1 MKRTRRYRRVAAR
14 HGLTLEQF
22 EGRRMLAFGVTTST
36 AATGQQ
42 TYVIDNGGDL
52 TFAILKSGT
61 TSSTIHLGDLTSI
74 KYKNQEL
81 LAPYAT
87 TSRYSHYEQ
96 GLGSGTIITTATG
109 GTTGSRWIL
118 VACDDTAAGGT
129 GVVQYYAAR
138 ENDTNLYLSAYVPN
152 PTSEGRFIAYLS
164 RSVFTNPEAPSDNDG
179 NTGAIEG
186 SDVFGHADGTTS
198 SKFYN
203 VGGRR
208 QIEHVYHGLS
218 GTAGSTPVG
227 AWMFMGSRER
237 SSGGPFFKDIDFQSG
252 RAVEIYN
259 CIFTGHTQTEAYRA
273 GLHSFAL
280 QINGGQTP
288 TEPNYAWME
297 NLRDLPTNTLLIQG
311 LIPASQRG
319 GVVGVATN
327 VTAGREITVGLSNAD
342 AQYWDVAD
350 AAGGFSIS
358 NVLPGTYTQ
367 TLYDG
372 ELEVGSRTIT
382 VAAGITTTANIA
394 NTFSLPSNPIF
405 RVGTFDGSPVG
416 FLNADKIETM
426 HPSDV
431 RMSSWASLPNFVVGT
446 NTDAQFPMAQFMGVN
461 NSRRFTFTLT
471 SGQVQGLTFRVGI
484 TLGFE
489 GARPKITVN
498 SSQSYAWTSGNPT
511 ASRDLNSR
519 GITRGTWRGDN
530 QLYTFSIP
538 STAFRA
544 GTNTIDMG
552 MISGSYVTGQ
562 TWLSPNAVFDAI
574 DLVPTTSA
582 SPPAISSVAISP
594 AASTVGVGGT
604 KAYSAVA
611 TGSIGGALTVNLDW
625 SATLGTISPGGS
637 YVAPSATG
645 SDTISAVARITR
657 TPGYSTGTG
666 NSSTIADA
674 VTASGSTT
682 LAVVGLTP
690 IVTTAAAA
698 APSPSYTKSAVLT
711 ALGSDDDGEAALT
724 YTWSVVGTPPGAVTF
739 SASNGTNA
747 GKSTTAT
754 FASAGTYTLRVTID
768 DATARVVTSD
778 TTLVARE
785 ADTRLLADETSGST
799 LADATGNGNTASL
812 TGSTSFVAGMRSN
825 AVKFTG
831 GFASL
836 PTGIV
841 SGLNDFTVAAW
852 VKPDSIA
859 TWQRIFDF
867 GSSTTSFMFLTT
879 RPSTNGGLRFAINT
893 GAGEQ
898 QVNTSAPLTVG
909 VWQHVA
915 VTLRGSTATIYLNGT
930 AVGTN
935 TGVTLRPSSLRQS
948 TNNFIGKSQ
957 FSADPALTASI
968 DDFRIYSTGLTAAE
982 VQVLATPDVTV
993 TVAAGQTVTDA
1004 VVRTGSGALI
1014 KEGPG
1019 TLVLDKTNS
1028 HHGGT
1033 VVSAGTVIIRNV
1045 AALGSGALTV
1055 KSGAIVQFD
1064 VGSEEIP
1071 LSSIVLEQQARID
1084 LGGGRFTVAS
1094 GGMTASDAQALL
1106 IAGRSDGT
1114 WNGASGF
1121 ITRSA
1126 SPDTGMGL
1134 GYLLNDDGSITV
1146 GYAAAGDINLDAV
1159 VDILD
1164 VSALLTGVSLN
1175 TVVSRGWGEGDFDY
1189 NGLFDILDI
1198 GAFLGTDL
1206 YDEGSYL

>member
-1 MKRTRRYRRVAAR
+1 MNRTHHHRRVNAR
-14 HGLTLEQF
+14 HGLTVEQL
-22 EGRRMLAFGVTTST
+22 EGRRMLAFGITTST

-52 TFAILKSGT
+52 KCAILKGGT

-96 GLGSGTIITTATG
+96 GLGSTSVITTATG

-118 VACDDTAAGGT
+118 VTCDDTATGGT
-129 GVVQYYAAR
+129 GVVQYYAVR
-138 ENDTNLYLSAYVPN
+138 ENDTNLYLSSYVPN

-179 NTGAIEG
+179 TTGAIEG

-208 QIEHVYHGLS
+208 QIEHVYHGLA

-252 RAVEIYN
+252 SAVEIYN

-273 GLHSFAL
+273 GLHTFAL
-280 QINGGQTP
+280 QVNGGQTP
-288 TEPNYAWME
+288 TEPSYAWME

-311 LIPASQRG
+311 MIPASQRG
-319 GVVGVATN
+319 GVAGVATGIA
-327 VTAGREITVGLSNAD
+327 AGHEITIGLANAA

-350 AAGGFSIS
+350 ASGGFSIP

-372 ELEVGSRTIT
+372 ELEVGRRTVT
-382 VAAGITTTANIA
+382 VTATATTTANIA
-394 NTFSLPSNPIF
+394 NSFYLPSNPIF
-405 RVGTFDGSPVG
+405 RIGTFDGSPVG

-431 RMSSWASLPNFVVGT
+431 RMANWAGLPNFVVGT

-461 NSRRFTFTLT
+461 NSQRFTFTLT
-471 SGQVQGLTFRVGI
+471 AAQVQNLTLRVGI
-484 TLGFE
+484 TLGFA

-498 SSQSYAWTSGNPT
+498 SGQSYAWTSGNPT
-511 ASRDLNSR
+511 ASSDLNSR
-519 GITRGTWRGDN
+519 GVTRGTWRGNN
-530 QLYTFSIP
+530 QLYTFGIP

-552 MISGSYVTGQ
+552 MISGSYASGQ

-582 SPPAISSVAISP
+582 SPPSISAVTVTP
-594 AASTVGVGGT
+594 ANSTVGVGLSKAFAALATASTGGT
-604 KAYSAVA
+604 VA
-611 TGSIGGALTVNLDW
+611 VNLDW
-625 SATLGTISPGGS
+625 SAALGTIAPGGG
-637 YVAPSATG
+637 YVAPATPG
-645 SDTISAVARITR
+645 SDTITAVATITR

-747 GKSTTAT
+747 GKSTTAN
-754 FASAGTYTLRVTID
+754 FASAGTYTLRVTIA
-768 DATARVVTSD
+768 DATNRVVTSD
-778 TTLVARE
+778 TTLVVRE
-785 ADTRLLADETSGST
+785 ADTQLLADEATGTT
-799 LADATGNGNTASL
+799 LADASGNGNAATLA
-812 TGSTSFVAGMRSN
+812 GSTAFVAGMRGN
-825 AVKFTG
+825 AVKFSG
-831 GFASL
+831 GYASL
-836 PTGIV
+836 PAGIV
-841 SGLNDFTVAAW
+841 SGLNDFTIAAW

-867 GSSTTSFMFLTT
+867 GSSTSSYMFLTT
-879 RPSTNGGLRFAINT
+879 RPSTTGGLRFAITT

-935 TGVTLRPSSLRQS
+935 TGVTLRPSSLGQS
-948 TNNFIGKSQ
+948 TNNFIAESQ
-957 FSADPALTASI
+957 FSADPALTASV
-968 DDFRIYSTGLTAAE
+968 DDFRIYSRGLTAAE
-982 VQVLATPDVTV
+982 VAALATPDVTL
-993 TVAAGQTVTDA
+993 TVAAGQTVTD
-1004 VVRTGSGALI
+1004 VLRTGGGALT
-1014 KEGPG
+1014 KEGLG
-1019 TLVLDKTNS
+1019 TLVLDKPNT
-1028 HHGGT
+1028 HTGGT
-1033 VVSAGTVIIRNV
+1033 IVSAGTVIVRNV
-1045 AALGSGALTV
+1045 QGLGTGGLRVKAGATV
-1055 KSGAIVQFD
+1055 QLD
-1064 VGSEEIP
+1064 VGSGTIP
-1071 LSSIVLEQQARID
+1071 LSSVVLESGAKID
-1084 LGGGRFTVAS
+1084 LGTGRLTLAAGAAS
-1094 GGMTASDAQALL
+1094 AANVLALL
-1106 IAGRSDGT
+1106 LAGRGDGA
-1114 WNGASGF
+1114 WNGGSGF
-1121 ITRSA
+1121 VTRSA
-1126 SPDTGMGL
+1126 VPDRGL
-1134 GYLLNDDGSITV
+1134 GIGYLVNDDGSMIV
-1146 GYAAAGDINLDAV
+1146 AFAAAGDINLDGQVDIVDLSALMNSGTIDAV
-1159 VDILD
+1159 V
-1164 VSALLTGVSLN
+1164 SN
-1175 TVVSRGWGEGDFDY
+1175 GWADGDFNYD
-1189 NGLFDILDI
+1189 GVCDLLDI
-1198 GAFLGTDL
+1198 SAFLATGL
-1206 YDEGSYL
+1206 YDAGPYA

>member
-1 MKRTRRYRRVAAR
+1 
-14 HGLTLEQF
+14 
-22 EGRRMLAFGVTTST
+22 
-36 AATGQQ
+36 
-42 TYVIDNGGDL
+42 
-52 TFAILKSGT
+52 
-61 TSSTIHLGDLTSI
+61 
-74 KYKNQEL
+74 
-81 LAPYAT
+81 
-87 TSRYSHYEQ
+87 
-96 GLGSGTIITTATG
+96 
-109 GTTGSRWIL
+109 
-118 VACDDTAAGGT
+118 
-129 GVVQYYAAR
+129 
-138 ENDTNLYLSAYVPN
+138 
-152 PTSEGRFIAYLS
+152 
-164 RSVFTNPEAPSDNDG
+164 
-179 NTGAIEG
+179 
-186 SDVFGHADGTTS
+186 
-198 SKFYN
+198 
-203 VGGRR
+203 
-208 QIEHVYHGLS
+208 
-218 GTAGSTPVG
+218 
-227 AWMFMGSRER
+227 
-237 SSGGPFFKDIDFQSG
+237 
-252 RAVEIYN
+252 
-259 CIFTGHTQTEAYRA
+259 
-273 GLHSFAL
+273 
-280 QINGGQTP
+280 
-288 TEPNYAWME
+288 ME
-297 NLRDLPTNTLLIQG
+297 NLRDLTTNTVLIQG
-311 LIPASQRG
+311 MTPASQRG
-319 GVVGVATN
+319 AVAGVATG
-327 VTAGREITVGLSNAD
+327 VAAGREITVGLANAE

-350 AAGGFSIS
+350 ASGSFAIPS
-358 NVLPGTYTQ
+358 VLPGTYTQ

-372 ELEVGSRTIT
+372 ELEVGRRTVT
-382 VAAGITTTANIA
+382 VKAATTTTANIA
-394 NTFSLPSNPIF
+394 NSFYVPSNPIF

-431 RMSSWASLPNFVVGT
+431 RMGNWTSLPEFVVGT

-471 SGQVQGLTFRVGI
+471 SGQVQNLTFRVGI

-498 SSQSYAWTSGNPT
+498 SGQSYAWTSGNPT

-611 TGSIGGALTVNLDW
+611 TGQTGGAVTVNLDW

-698 APSPSYTKSAVLT
+698 APSPNYTKSAMLT
-711 ALGSDDDGEAALT
+711 ALGSDDGGEAALT

-754 FASAGTYTLRVTID
+754 FASAGTYTLRVTIA

-778 TTLVARE
+778 TTLVVRE
-785 ADTRLLADETSGST
+785 ADTRLLADETTGST

-812 TGSTSFVAGMRSN
+812 TGSTSFVPGTRGN

-841 SGLNDFTVAAW
+841 SGLNDFTIAAW

-867 GSSTTSFMFLTT
+867 GSSTSSYMFLTT
-879 RPSTNGGLRFAINT
+879 RPSTTGGLRFAITT

-915 VTLRGSTATIYLNGT
+915 VALRGSTATIYLNGT

-935 TGVTLRPSSLRQS
+935 TGVTLRPSSLGQS
-948 TNNFIGKSQ
+948 TNNFIGESQ
-957 FSADPALTASI
+957 FSADPALTASV
-968 DDFRIYSTGLTAAE
+968 DDFRIYSRGLTTAE
-982 VQVLATPDVTV
+982 VQALATPDVTV
-993 TVAAGQTVTDA
+993 TVAAGQTVTEG

-1028 HHGGT
+1028 HQGGT
-1033 VVSAGTVIIRNV
+1033 IVNAGTVIVRNV

-1055 KSGAIVQFD
+1055 KSGAIVQLD
-1064 VGSEEIP
+1064 VGSGTIP
-1071 LSSIVLEQQARID
+1071 LSSVVLESGAKID
-1084 LGGGRFTVAS
+1084 LGTGRLTLAAGAAS
-1094 GGMTASDAQALL
+1094 AANVLALL
-1106 IAGRSDGT
+1106 LAGRGDGA
-1114 WNGASGF
+1114 WNGSSGF
-1121 ITRSA
+1121 VTRSA
-1126 SPDTGMGL
+1126 VPDRGL
-1134 GYLLNDDGSITV
+1134 GIGYLVNDDGSMIV
-1146 GYAAAGDINLDAV
+1146 AFAAPGDINLDGQVDVVDLSTLLSSGTIEAV
-1159 VDILD
+1159 V
-1164 VSALLTGVSLN
+1164 SN
-1175 TVVSRGWGEGDFDY
+1175 GWADGDFNYD
-1189 NGLFDILDI
+1189 GVCDLLDI
-1198 GAFLGTDL
+1198 GAFLATGL
-1206 YDEGSYL
+1206 YDAGPYA

>member
-1 MKRTRRYRRVAAR
+1 MTRTRQHRRVATR
-14 HGLTLEQF
+14 HGLVVERL

-52 TFAILKSGT
+52 SCAILRGGT
-61 TSSTIHLGDLTSI
+61 TNSTIHLGDLTSI

-87 TSRYSHYEQ
+87 TSRYSHYGQ
-96 GLGSGTIITTATG
+96 GLGSTAVITTATG

-118 VACDDTAAGGT
+118 VTCDDTATGGT
-129 GVVQYYAAR
+129 GIVQYYAVR
-138 ENDTNLYLSAYVPN
+138 ENDTNLYLSSYVPN
-152 PTSEGRFIAYLS
+152 PSSEGRFIAYLS
-164 RSVFTNPEAPSDNDG
+164 RSVFTSPEAPSDNDG

-186 SDVFGHADGTTS
+186 SDVFGYADGTTS

-273 GLHSFAL
+273 GLHTFAL
-280 QINGGQTP
+280 QVNGGQAP
-288 TEPNYAWME
+288 TEPSYAWME
-297 NLRDLPTNTLLIQG
+297 NLRDLTTNTVLIQG
-311 LIPASQRG
+311 MTPASQRG
-319 GVVGVATN
+319 AVAGVATG
-327 VTAGREITVGLSNAD
+327 VAAGREITVGLANAE

-350 AAGGFSIS
+350 ASGSFAIPS
-358 NVLPGTYTQ
+358 VLPGTYTQ

-372 ELEVGSRTIT
+372 ELEVGRRTVT
-382 VAAGITTTANIA
+382 VTAATTTTANIA
-394 NTFSLPSNPIF
+394 NSFYLPSNPIF

-431 RMSSWASLPNFVVGT
+431 RMGNWTSLPEFVVGT

-471 SGQVQGLTFRVGI
+471 SGQVQNLTFRVGI

-498 SSQSYAWTSGNPT
+498 SGQSYAWTSGNPT

-611 TGSIGGALTVNLDW
+611 TGQTGGAVTVNLDW

-698 APSPSYTKSAVLT
+698 APSPSYTKSAMLT
-711 ALGSDDDGEAALT
+711 ALGSDDGGEAALT

-754 FASAGTYTLRVTID
+754 FASAGTYTLRVTIA

-778 TTLVARE
+778 TTLVVRE
-785 ADTRLLADETSGST
+785 ADTRLLADETTGST

-812 TGSTSFVAGMRSN
+812 TGSTSFVPGTRGN

-841 SGLNDFTVAAW
+841 SGLNDFTIAAW

-867 GSSTTSFMFLTT
+867 GSSTSSYMFLTT
-879 RPSTNGGLRFAINT
+879 RPSTTGGLRFAITT

-935 TGVTLRPSSLRQS
+935 TGVTLRPSSLGQS
-948 TNNFIGKSQ
+948 TNNFIGESQ
-957 FSADPALTASI
+957 FSADPALTASV
-968 DDFRIYSTGLTAAE
+968 DDFRIYSRGLTTAE
-982 VQVLATPDVTV
+982 VQALATPDVTV
-993 TVAAGQTVTDA
+993 TVAAGQTVTEG

-1028 HHGGT
+1028 HQGGT
-1033 VVSAGTVIIRNV
+1033 IVNAGTVIVRNV

-1055 KSGAIVQFD
+1055 KSGAIVQLD
-1064 VGSEEIP
+1064 VGSGTIP
-1071 LSSIVLEQQARID
+1071 LSSVVLESGAKID
-1084 LGGGRFTVAS
+1084 LGTGRLTLAAGAAS
-1094 GGMTASDAQALL
+1094 AANVLALL
-1106 IAGRSDGT
+1106 LAGRGDGA
-1114 WNGASGF
+1114 WNGSSGF
-1121 ITRSA
+1121 VTRSA
-1126 SPDTGMGL
+1126 VPDRGL
-1134 GYLLNDDGSITV
+1134 GIGYLVNDDGSMIV
-1146 GYAAAGDINLDAV
+1146 AFAAPGDINLDGQVDVVDLSTLLSSGTIEAV
-1159 VDILD
+1159 V
-1164 VSALLTGVSLN
+1164 SN
-1175 TVVSRGWGEGDFDY
+1175 GWADGDFNYD
-1189 NGLFDILDI
+1189 GVCDLLDI
-1198 GAFLGTDL
+1198 GAFLATGL
-1206 YDEGSYL
+1206 YDAGPYA